1 MPNATSPRKRGHVG
15 RAARARFVELENTLA
30 ASGRPAAAGLVI
42 EAEGLRL
49 VLADREAVSI
59 LAELFQIARP
69 EVKGGRP

>member
-1 MPNATSPRKRGHVG
+1 
-15 RAARARFVELENTLA
+15 VELENTLA
-30 ASGRPAAAGLVI
+30 ASDRPAAAGLVI